1 MISMALVPIFLK
13 RMDKKTLWI
22 GVSLAGIVADM
33 ACFVVGIWI
42 VPYNTVAGAIVYTV
56 IRFFTNFPVGV
67 ITVLLIAMF
76 SDIVDDLEMKTGKRL
91 EGTVFSFRS
100 LVGKISCAVFNVVM
114 LNVVDNFGYNAEV
127 MSKITNNLAKPLI
140 ESTTEATVIGGVDY
154 TLLLNVIFFML
165 TALGAVGL
173 LLQTIPMFFYKFDEK
188 AQEEKLKAFRE
199 EKERRANEELNEAMR
214 TQNV

>member
-1 MISMALVPIFLK
+1 
-13 RMDKKTLWI
+13 
-22 GVSLAGIVADM
+22 
-33 ACFVVGIWI
+33 
-42 VPYNTVAGAIVYTV
+42 
-56 IRFFTNFPVGV
+56 
-67 ITVLLIAMF
+67 
-76 SDIVDDLEMKTGKRL
+76 
-91 EGTVFSFRS
+91 
-100 LVGKISCAVFNVVM
+100 M

-214 TQNV
+214 TQKV